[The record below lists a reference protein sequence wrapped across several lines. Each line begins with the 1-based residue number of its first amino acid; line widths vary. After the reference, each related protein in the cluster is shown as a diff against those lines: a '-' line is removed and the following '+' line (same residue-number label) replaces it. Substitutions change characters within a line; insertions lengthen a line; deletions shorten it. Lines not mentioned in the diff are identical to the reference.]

1 LSINWRHYRTFSLE
15 DALKCWCSKPN
26 MNNLWIYASGFEAG
40 GPHTP
45 SNIDPWS
52 IIGDDSSIFVATDRS
67 SCFTRNIVA
76 LRMEVLCDDCPA
88 SGVGIYNP
96 GFWGMVICH
105 HILLVHI
112 TMKWIN

>member
-1 LSINWRHYRTFSLE
+1 
-15 DALKCWCSKPN
+15 

-52 IIGDDSSIFVATDRS
+52 IIGDDSSIFVATDRT

-76 LRMEVLCDDCPA
+76 LRMEVLCDDCPVG
-88 SGVGIYNP
+88 GVGIYNP

-112 TMKWIN
+112 IMKWID